1 MGPGLLMGIFTP
13 LQTMKY
19 MTLNDHFIGRGMK
32 YFEVEVINTNGNTWT
47 EYIKENE
54 YLQENTMNTRLSTWL
69 KKVFLRIWKYMM
81 YDISEKYDDGIVTY
95 PSLKFP
101 LIWFL
106 TNAKKNHNFLF
117 YICRG

>member
-1 MGPGLLMGIFTP
+1 MGIFTS

-54 YLQENTMNTRLSTWL
+54 YLQENTMNTRLSTSL
-69 KKVFLRIWKYMM
+69 KKVFLRICCM
-81 YDISEKYDDGIVTY
+81 I
-95 PSLKFP
+95 
-101 LIWFL
+101 
-106 TNAKKNHNFLF
+106 
-117 YICRG
+117 